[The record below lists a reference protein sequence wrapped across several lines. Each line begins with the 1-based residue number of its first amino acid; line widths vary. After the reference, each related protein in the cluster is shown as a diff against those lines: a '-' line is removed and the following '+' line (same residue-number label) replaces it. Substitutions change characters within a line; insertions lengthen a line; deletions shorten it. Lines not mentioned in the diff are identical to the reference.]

1 MVAMFLAWTTFCPAM
16 KQERI
21 MLSGAHSPSPSH
33 ALVSLEPDTHGQH
46 PHRPIQRVAAF
57 VTQLIANARH
67 VPQARAR
74 RRADADE
81 VIAAYRATV
90 ERIQKL
96 NEKGE

>member
-1 MVAMFLAWTTFCPAM
+1 MFVARTAFCPAM

-21 MLSGAHSPSPSH
+21 MLSGAHSPSSTPRARST
-33 ALVSLEPDTHGQH
+33 EPDTHEAH
-46 PHRPIQRVAAF
+46 LHKPIQRVATF
-57 VTQLIANARH
+57 LTQLIANARQ
-67 VPQARAR
+67 VPQTRVR

-90 ERIQKL
+90 ERIQML